1 MSLVILIVLVLGVG
15 AGYLMPADVSG
26 FLDSASTYMLLL
38 LLFSVGIDTGLN
50 KAVFTRIRELGFR
63 ILLIPFGVALG
74 SLCGGVV
81 TAFLLSLPAKEGLA
95 ISAGLGWYSLSG
107 VLITEAGN
115 PVGGTIAFLANVFRE
130 MLTFVIVP
138 FVASHLNYYSA
149 IAPAGA
155 TSMDTT
161 LGIISKNTNGT
172 IAVLA
177 FVNGIV
183 CTLLVP
189 LLVPLFI
196 SAIRRAYDLATAMEA
211 KCYRGGE
218 GRTKMKPLKYKKA
231 DGTAY
236 IVILAYLALMI
247 VVKICFV

>member
-130 MLTFVIVP
+130 MLTFV
-138 FVASHLNYYSA
+138 ASHLNYYSA

-189 LLVPLFI
+189 LLVPLF
-196 SAIRRAYDLATAMEA
+196 L
-211 KCYRGGE
+211 
-218 GRTKMKPLKYKKA
+218 
-231 DGTAY
+231 
-236 IVILAYLALMI
+236 
-247 VVKICFV
+247 

>member
-1 MSLVILIVLVLGVG
+1 
-15 AGYLMPADVSG
+15 MPADVSG

-63 ILLIPFGVALG
+63 ILLIPFGIALG

-189 LLVPLFI
+189 ILVPLF
-196 SAIRRAYDLATAMEA
+196 L
-211 KCYRGGE
+211 
-218 GRTKMKPLKYKKA
+218 
-231 DGTAY
+231 
-236 IVILAYLALMI
+236 
-247 VVKICFV
+247 